1 MKKLAIWLT
10 ALLLLS
16 ALCAC
21 TAQQADT
28 GPAQT
33 DTGPAQT
40 GIGAVM
46 YEDEVYNIPEE
57 TTGVAL
63 SGYDLQDAKVLEP
76 GQTPA
81 ENGEVSLR
89 EDLQG
94 KSVRICPLEDGTFLV
109 IVDEKQYLVRR

>member
-10 ALLLLS
+10 ALLLLC

-28 GPAQT
+28 A
-33 DTGPAQT
+33 PAQT

-46 YEDEVYNIPEE
+46 YEDEIYSIPEE

-63 SGYDLQDAKVLEP
+63 SGYDLQDAKVLKP

-89 EDLQG
+89 DDLQG
-94 KSVRICPLEDGTFLV
+94 KPVRICPLEDGTFLV